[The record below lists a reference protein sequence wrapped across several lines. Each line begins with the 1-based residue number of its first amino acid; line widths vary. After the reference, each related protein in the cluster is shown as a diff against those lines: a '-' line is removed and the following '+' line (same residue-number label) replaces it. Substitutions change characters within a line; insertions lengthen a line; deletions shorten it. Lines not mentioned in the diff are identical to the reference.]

1 MPTMRGKLTCLK
13 QELQQSKCRDFLCS
27 KQEPLK
33 GTHPTECCIIKRKD
47 GECHV
52 NEKLHTPDPKY
63 KLYTYDTIS
72 NDESWL
78 HRSTDSNI
86 ICSRCM
92 GSEKPFC
99 LLVEYGKYCC
109 LVLLS
114 CMSLRS
120 IVRRVSLKQL
130 SLRSIHSS
138 FTMNLD
144 RVKARIG
151 QTYGRVES
159 DRSKYLYLYA
169 REIQRE
175 VQ

>member
-1 MPTMRGKLTCLK
+1 MKAK
-13 QELQQSKCRDFLCS
+13 FHARDPLDYLDSICS
-27 KQEPLK
+27 NQEPLQRA
-33 GTHPTECCIIKRKD
+33 HQTECCVTKRKD
-47 GECHV
+47 GECHMKAKFHTLDSKA
-52 NEKLHTPDPKY
+52 KLN
-63 KLYTYDTIS
+63 TYGTIS
-72 NDESWL
+72 NDESLL

-92 GSEKPFC
+92 GSEKSFC

-114 CMSLRS
+114 FMSLRS
-120 IVRRVSLKQL
+120 TVRRVSLKQL

-138 FTMNLD
+138 FTVNLD

-151 QTYGRVES
+151 QADGRVES
-159 DRSKYLYLYA
+159 DRWKYLYLYT